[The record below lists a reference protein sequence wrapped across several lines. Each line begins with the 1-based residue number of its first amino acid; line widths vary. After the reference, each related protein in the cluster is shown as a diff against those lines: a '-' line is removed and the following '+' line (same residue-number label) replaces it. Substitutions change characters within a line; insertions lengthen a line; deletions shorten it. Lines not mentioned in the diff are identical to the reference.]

1 MATAH
6 SAILVEN
13 FGVTGLLYISDTSYP
28 NHQQILVVL
37 LQFLSGVYSYVISSI
52 IPILVHTSFVLNDS
66 SCLRVG
72 LCLCPCPPTPIVIY
86 SIHSSQSDPFKV
98 LVI

>member
-66 SCLRVG
+66 SRSL
-72 LCLCPCPPTPIVIY
+72 LPPTPIVIY

>member
-1 MATAH
+1 MATAL

-13 FGVTGLLYISDTSYP
+13 FGVPGLLYISDTSYP

-37 LQFLSGVYSYVISSI
+37 LQFLSGVYSYVISI
-52 IPILVHTSFVLNDS
+52 IIILVHTSFVLNDS
-66 SCLRVG
+66 ICLRVG
-72 LCLCPCPPTPIVIY
+72 LCFCPCPPTPIVIY
-86 SIHSSQSDPFKV
+86 SIHSSQRDPFKV